1 MIVANSKIDTDQN
14 IRLKAEKVLFLRRR
28 TLAGS
33 VPSCSSRVS
42 VRIEGP
48 KEYAAEMGIDSC
60 DEQNVIE
67 GAKLYL
73 G

>member
-14 IRLKAEKVLFLRRR
+14 VRLEADTALFFRRR
-28 TLAGS
+28 PLAGS
-33 VPSCSSRVS
+33 VPFCSFRVF

-48 KEYAAEMGIDSC
+48 KEYAADTGIDSC

-67 GAKLYL
+67 RAKLYL